1 MENLLSIIASEA
13 FWHSVLRVT
22 TPILFAAMAAII
34 SQQAGVVN
42 ISLEG
47 TMLFSSLIGVLASA
61 ATQNVWLGLLAAAVA
76 GMLYALLLAY
86 FSLSLKTDIT
96 LCGVALNLLA
106 SGGTIF
112 LLYLVTGDKGTS
124 ATLKSMVAP
133 TLNIPLLEDIPVLG
147 TIFSGHNLL
156 TYVAI
161 LCVAIVS
168 FLLYK
173 TPTGLRIRS
182 VGEYPNAASSVGVSV
197 LKVQYTA
204 LLASGLL
211 AGLGGAF
218 MSMGY
223 LSWFSKDMI
232 AGRGFVALAACAMGQ
247 GRPLGTLIASVAFG
261 TADALSNYL
270 QVLQVSAEFVM
281 MIPYLAAVVG
291 MILYSIKKFRRN

>member
-1 MENLLSIIASEA
+1 MENLWSIIASEA
-13 FWHSVLRVT
+13 FWHSVIRVT
-22 TPILFAAMAAII
+22 TPVLFAAMAAII
-34 SQQAGVVN
+34 SQQAGVIN

-47 TMLFSSLIGVLASA
+47 TMLVSALIGVLASA
-61 ATQNVWLGLLAAAVA
+61 ATQNAWIGLLAAALTGV
-76 GMLYALLLAY
+76 LYALILAY

-96 LCGVALNLLA
+96 LCGIALNLLA

-112 LLYLVTGDKGTS
+112 LLYLVTGDKGSS
-124 ATLKSMVAP
+124 AAMKSMVAP
-133 TLNIPLLEDIPVLG
+133 TVNIPLLQDIPAIGSIL
-147 TIFSGHNLL
+147 SGHNLL
-156 TYVAI
+156 TYLAVI
-161 LCVAIVS
+161 CVAVVS

-204 LLASGLL
+204 LMASGLL

-223 LSWFSKDMI
+223 LSWFSKDMV

-247 GRPLGTLIASVAFG
+247 GRPLGTLIASFAFG
-261 TADALSNYL
+261 TADAISNYL
-270 QVLQVSAEFVM
+270 QVMQISPEFVM
-281 MIPYLAAVVG
+281 MIPYLAAVIG
-291 MILYSIKKFRRN
+291 MIAYSIKKFRRN